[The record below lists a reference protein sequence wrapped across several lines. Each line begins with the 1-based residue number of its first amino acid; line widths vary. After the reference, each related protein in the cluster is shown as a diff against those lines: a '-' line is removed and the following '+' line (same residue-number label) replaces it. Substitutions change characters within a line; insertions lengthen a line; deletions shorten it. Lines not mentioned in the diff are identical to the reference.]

1 MHMRKYILSLLILL
15 LAAPITAQADNHA
28 EKNSRY
34 RCFAELGTS
43 FNVGFYNPRGTGSI
57 STTHGCQINSHLFVG
72 AGLGCEYHEMGKR
85 WFLPLFVDFRVNIS
99 DRKFTPFF
107 GLKAGYALGKKSS
120 DKLNPGY
127 YVYLN
132 AFGDRLIITP
142 KLAMNMSIGYILGQ
156 CVHE

>member
-34 RCFAELGTS
+34 RGFVELGTS

-72 AGLGCEYHEMGKR
+72 AGQ
-85 WFLPLFVDFRVNIS
+85 S
-99 DRKFTPFF
+99 DRIWRPTENRPK
-107 GLKAGYALGKKSS
+107 
-120 DKLNPGY
+120 
-127 YVYLN
+127 V
-132 AFGDRLIITP
+132 GDE
-142 KLAMNMSIGYILGQ
+142 
-156 CVHE
+156 HEYRV